1 MRYKVFFRLSGRIGR
16 RYARALR
23 RLPLLSPFALLIVSV
38 FYTPVSVW
46 SFGSPEPSRETDQ
59 QKLPSHGT
67 GEKAIRDG
75 EYQRAVKIFSDLLD
89 QDPADSRAHV
99 GLSFAYLKLQNYIG
113 CYDQARAVITADP
126 GVARAYALA
135 GVALL
140 RSGYLADAADYLLKA
155 LRVNQRE
162 ALAIGGLAEIDYY
175 ENRTRDS
182 YNKAA
187 IAMALD
193 PNEPDYIH
201 TYARASSRLELF
213 SEAADA
219 YERFLQIAPK
229 TDTERRARIKGLIQ
243 FYRKLTGLNLHQ
255 VTGQKNVEIPFAL
268 GADRRPYM
276 QIKVNGQVA
285 RFVIDT
291 GSGFTVISN
300 DAAKRLRIKP
310 IARGGTS
317 QGVGGTG
324 KFEIVYGL
332 LNNISLGEAKVEY
345 VPCFIRHFHT
355 TKDRTDEDQA
365 DGFIGLSV
373 LSNFLTELDYKSQ
386 VMRLNRVNDL
396 QPAEPEP
403 AGVTI
408 VPFRTTQ
415 NGLISIETQL
425 DDSHRINAI
434 LDSGA
439 SSTAVSTA
447 AVDRLQMRDRVIKGQ
462 TVQVIGAAGVSDN
475 VELLFVKQCQVAD
488 LQQKNLR
495 ALILDFGAI
504 NETSGFEQSGIL
516 GGDFLR
522 HFRLRINFN
531 RAQLTFEPQ
540 TSAITRMAAP
550 HKMDN

>member
-1 MRYKVFFRLSGRIGR
+1 M
-16 RYARALR
+16 
-23 RLPLLSPFALLIVSV
+23 ALLIAPICYPLIAVSSA
-38 FYTPVSVW
+38 T
-46 SFGSPEPSRETDQ
+46 SPEAPAGIDQ

-67 GEKAIRDG
+67 GEKAIREG
-75 EYQRAVKIFSDLLD
+75 QYQKAVKIFTDLLA
-89 QDPADSRAHV
+89 QDPADTRATV
-99 GLSFAYLKLQNYIG
+99 GLSFAYLKLQNYVG

-126 GVARAYALA
+126 GVARAYSLA

-140 RSGYLADAADYLLKA
+140 RSGFLPDAVDYLIKA
-155 LRVNQRE
+155 LRINQRE

-175 ENRTRDS
+175 ENRARDS
-182 YNKAA
+182 YSKAA

-201 TYARASSRLELF
+201 IYARASSRLEMF

-219 YERFLQIAPK
+219 YERFLEVAPK
-229 TDTERRARIKGLIQ
+229 TDTERRDRIRGLIQ

-255 VTGQKNVEIPFAL
+255 VSGQRNVEIPFAL
-268 GADRRPYM
+268 GSDRRPYM
-276 QIKVNGQVA
+276 HIKVNGRPA
-285 RFVIDT
+285 KFVIDT

-324 KFEIVYGL
+324 KFQIVYGL
-332 LNNISLGEAKVEY
+332 LNNLMLGEARVDY

-355 TKDRTDEDQA
+355 TKDRTEEDQA

-386 VMRLNRVNDL
+386 VMRLNRINNSA
-396 QPAEPEP
+396 QPDEP
-403 AGVTI
+403 ASEGVTV

-415 NGLISIETQL
+415 NGLISVETQL
-425 DDSHRINAI
+425 DETHRINAI

-447 AVDRLQMRDRVIKGQ
+447 AVERLHMKDKVIKGQ

-475 VELLFVKQCQVAD
+475 VELLFVRQCQVAD

-531 RAQLTFEPQ
+531 RAQLMFEPQ

-550 HKMDN
+550 QKIDN